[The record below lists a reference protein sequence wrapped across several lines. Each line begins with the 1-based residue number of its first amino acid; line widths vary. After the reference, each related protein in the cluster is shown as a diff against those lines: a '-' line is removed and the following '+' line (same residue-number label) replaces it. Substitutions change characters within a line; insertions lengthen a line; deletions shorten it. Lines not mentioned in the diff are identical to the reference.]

1 MKLVLA
7 TVYTNF
13 NTEVVDDTGIEQI
26 DDMMATP
33 ASGQLLLK
41 FKTL

>member
-13 NTEVVDDTGIEQI
+13 NTEVVDDTGIEQV

-33 ASGQLLLK
+33 VSGQVILK
-41 FKTL
+41 FKNL